1 MPQRDT
7 PRRYS
12 KRQQQRQRQDF
23 PIEIRPEA
31 FGLIFLAL
39 ALLTGLSLLSAS
51 RGSLTES
58 WLRLLEGIMGW
69 GMYLAP
75 FVLAGMGIWLLRR
88 FAVEDAQEKWEKPI
102 GLFLLFLLLLAAFQL
117 ISPGAGLDKLD
128 QPGGGGLVG
137 WAMGETLVSAL
148 GLAGSVVVLAV
159 FGILGLILVS
169 NLSLVELVEMGRN
182 AHDQINDWRRRRALA
197 TAPHR
202 ARETLLGRR
211 EGRAAAG

>member
-1 MPQRDT
+1 MPQRNT
-7 PRRYS
+7 PKRYA
-12 KRQQQRQRQDF
+12 KKQQQRQRQDY

-58 WLRLLEGIMGW
+58 WLNFLGGIMGW

-75 FVLAGMGIWLLRR
+75 FLLGGIGIWMLRR
-88 FAVEDAQEKWEKPI
+88 FAVEDAQEKWEKPV
-102 GLFLLFLLLLAAFQL
+102 GLFVLFLLLLAAVQL
-117 ISPGAGLDKLD
+117 ISPGGGFDHLDE
-128 QPGGGGLVG
+128 PGGGGLVG
-137 WAMGETLVSAL
+137 WTIGETLVSAL

-169 NLSLVELVEMGRN
+169 NLSLVEVVEMGRN
-182 AHDQINDWRRRRALA
+182 VRDQITDW
-197 TAPHR
+197 
-202 ARETLLGRR
+202 
-211 EGRAAAG
+211 